1 MAIVVDKEQKRKA
14 IALSCATLLLDKGIN
29 SITISQIA
37 LTANVGKGTIYEY
50 FKNKDE
56 IVFEIIRLF
65 IAQHQKIIL
74 DIASQEI
81 PIKEKIFNL
90 FFLLHRDESRDHIK
104 IYREF
109 LAISLQNSTDKMVE
123 FSQECRGIFMQILQ
137 DILQEGVD
145 RGELK
150 EEALGLVDGWMIFG
164 LGLVVESHTAH
175 LNPKDEIDRALDSW
189 FRLVKK
195 RDR

>member
-1 MAIVVDKEQKRKA
+1 MAIVVDKEQKRKD

-37 LTANVGKGTIYEY
+37 STANVGKGTIYEY

-65 IAQHQKIIL
+65 IEQHQKIIL
-74 DIASQEI
+74 DIASQDI
-81 PIKEKIFNL
+81 SIKEKIFNL
-90 FFLLHRDESRDHIK
+90 FFILHRDENREHIK

-109 LAISLQNSTDKMVE
+109 LAISLQNSTDEMVE
-123 FSQECRGIFMQILQ
+123 FSQECRGVFKKILQ
-137 DILQEGVD
+137 DILQDGVE

-150 EEALGLVDGWMIFG
+150 EEALGLVNAWMIFG
-164 LGLVVESHTAH
+164 VGLVMETHTVH
-175 LNPKDEIDRALDSW
+175 LDPKDEIDRALDSW
-189 FRLVKK
+189 FKLIEERS
-195 RDR
+195 